1 MRGTTPTIIA
11 RRPGRAIQ
19 TIPASLWIGGKARKA
34 QTSDTRNDV
43 IGPTLLTAMPSTR
56 SHTTTANL
64 LALGAIGLWGSLA
77 ALGAS
82 LAHVP
87 PFLLTGLGLL
97 AGSVIAL
104 PMVRFNVR
112 RLAVPLWPTLAVG
125 VYGLFGYHFLLFTAL
140 QLAPPVEANLV
151 NYLWPLG
158 IVFLAP
164 LLLPG
169 VRLTRAHMLA
179 ALLGFAGAGIAILGR
194 GGAGAA
200 AGRWAA
206 MGYASA
212 AAAAFVWSSYSL
224 LTKRLAT
231 TGHPFPTAA
240 IGTFGL
246 VSGVL
251 ALLCHAL
258 LEAPVTLSA
267 RDLLLIGALGLGPLG
282 GAFFLWDA
290 ALKRGDARQIG
301 VLSYLTPLL
310 STLILLWTT
319 GRPLSW
325 NVALA
330 TAMILGAAVLGTR
343 AR

>member
-1 MRGTTPTIIA
+1 M
-11 RRPGRAIQ
+11 
-19 TIPASLWIGGKARKA
+19 PA
-34 QTSDTRNDV
+34 
-43 IGPTLLTAMPSTR
+43 PPR
-56 SHTTTANL
+56 SSHVSANL
-64 LALGAIGLWGSLA
+64 LALATIALWASLA

-104 PMVRFNVR
+104 PLVRFDLR
-112 RLAVPLWPTLAVG
+112 RLAVAPRALALG

-158 IVFLAP
+158 IVLMAP

-169 VRLTRAHMLA
+169 MRLSPAHVLA
-179 ALLGFAGAGIAILGR
+179 ALVGLAGATIAILGR
-194 GGAGAA
+194 GANEADGVARALAPWGFAAAAGAA
-200 AGRWAA
+200 
-206 MGYASA
+206 
-212 AAAAFVWSSYSL
+212 FIWSSYSL
-224 LTKRLAT
+224 LSKRLALA
-231 TGHPFPTAA
+231 GRAFPTAA
-240 IGTFGL
+240 IGTFGM
-246 VSGVL
+246 VSG
-251 ALLCHAL
+251 LLSLVCHAL
-258 LEAPVTLSA
+258 LEPAASLSA
-267 RDLLLIGALGLGPLG
+267 RDVLLIAALGLGPLG

-310 STLILLWTT
+310 STLILLWST
-319 GRPLSW
+319 GRAVSGSVL
-325 NVALA
+325 LA
-330 TAMILGAAVLGTR
+330 TALILAAAVIGTR